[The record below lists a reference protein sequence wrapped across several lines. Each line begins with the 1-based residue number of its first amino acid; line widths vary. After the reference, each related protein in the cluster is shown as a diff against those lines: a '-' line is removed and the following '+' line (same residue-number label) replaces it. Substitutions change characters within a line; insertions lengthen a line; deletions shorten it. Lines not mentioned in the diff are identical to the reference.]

1 MSHLELLCQKK
12 PGHQPFLTI
21 ALKEEREWISQWTPT
36 WKIPFLPSSSENH
49 PAVRINT
56 FSAAL
61 GNTIIGCTFKPAAR
75 LFFQL
80 PLKNACN

>member
-1 MSHLELLCQKK
+1 MR
-12 PGHQPFLTI
+12 G
-21 ALKEEREWISQWTPT
+21 TPN
-36 WKIPFLPSSSENH
+36 WKMPFLPSSVENH
-49 PAVRINT
+49 PTVNVIL